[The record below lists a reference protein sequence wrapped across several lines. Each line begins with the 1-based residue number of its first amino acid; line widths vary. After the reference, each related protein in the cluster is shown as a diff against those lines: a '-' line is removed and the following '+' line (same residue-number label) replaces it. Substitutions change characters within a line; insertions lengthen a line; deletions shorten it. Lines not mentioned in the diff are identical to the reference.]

1 MQMTMEQDAQ
11 TQTIQRKVAG
21 FDKAILTYRKLV
33 KESNNG
39 VSILSKRKA
48 EFISYVQR
56 VVFKYGDDTI
66 VTPPELHIQ
75 EMVVS
80 RMRDM

>member
-1 MQMTMEQDAQ
+1 MEQNQ
-11 TQTIQRKVAG
+11 VEQIESQMLQRKVSG